1 MRISDWSSDVCSS
14 DLYGAGDV
22 SRLRFIRRAQAIG
35 FSLDEIAGL
44 LNLGGESSCEQMQR
58 LVERKLADVR
68 LRLGELRQLECDL
81 EHMRVH
87 FSHVPAVVLC
97 STLDLLYL
105 AGAGLASVDSSRS
118 ILGYSFHPYRT
129 CLVCCKKC

>member
-1 MRISDWSSDVCSS
+1 MISRPPRSTRTNTLFPYTALFRSERPARGVRC
-14 DLYGAGDV
+14 YGAGDV

-81 EHMRVH
+81 EQMRVQC
-87 FSHVPAVVLC
+87 SHVPAGERC
-97 STLDLLYL
+97 PTLEIGR
-105 AGAGLASVDSSRS
+105 AHV
-118 ILGYSFHPYRT
+118 
-129 CLVCCKKC
+129 